1 MNYRDIE
8 TAEQAL
14 DNLQEAYKVLAHVH
28 NTSINDAYR
37 ATGVALSE
45 VEEWLQVHKR
55 RAYKVE
61 VQAVVNVPVYV
72 WAEDDAKAAELAREL
87 VEAKLTVQPLDI
99 DDIDTD
105 VYECFEAEDMEA
117 DSCDLRQGDTEDE
130 A

>member
-87 VEAKLTVQPLDI
+87 VEAKLTAQPLDI

-105 VYECFEAEDMEA
+105 VYEC
-117 DSCDLRQGDTEDE
+117 
-130 A
+130 